1 MLYPIVAILIFGV
14 LIATHELGHFLTAKW
29 LGVKVNEFAVG
40 MGPAI
45 FKRWKGETL
54 YSLRAFPIGGYC
66 AMEGEDE
73 EDAADPRAFNNV
85 AVWRRLIILS
95 AGAAMNFL
103 TGLFLIAILFSQA
116 QGFILPSIQGFMEGY
131 GLENSG
137 LQEGDVVVAIN
148 GHRMYNYGNLQLFLS
163 RAGDTIDWIV
173 ERDGEK
179 ISLPGVYMPIQERTD
194 EEGKTTLLR
203 GFLVGTHVVPA
214 TLTNRVIYTWY
225 GALDFVRMV
234 WISLEDLI
242 SGAVGLN
249 ELSGPVGIVDTMTQV
264 GNQSESAQAAA
275 QNLIYLA
282 ALIAV
287 NLAVM
292 NLLPLPALD
301 GGRIFFLLLNCVVY
315 SVFRKKIPERY
326 EGYVHLT
333 GMAILLSL
341 MIFVTFSDIGR
352 LLSR

>member
-1 MLYPIVAILIFGV
+1 MLYSIIAILIFGV
-14 LIATHELGHFLTAKW
+14 LIATHELGHFATAKW
-29 LGVKVNEFAVG
+29 LGVKVNEFSVG
-40 MGPAI
+40 MGPAV
-45 FKRWKGETL
+45 FKKQKGETL
-54 YSLRAFPIGGYC
+54 YSLRVLPIGGYC

-73 EDAADPRAFNNV
+73 ENATDPRAFNNV

-103 TGLFLIAILFSQA
+103 TGLLLVALLFSQA
-116 QGFILPSIQGFMEGY
+116 QGFLRPMIKGFMDGY
-131 GLENSG
+131 GVEQCG
-137 LQEGDVVVAIN
+137 LQEGDIVISVD

-163 RAGDTIDWIV
+163 RAGDTVDWIV
-173 ERDGEK
+173 ERDGK
-179 ISLPGVYMPIQERTD
+179 RITVSNAYMPLQERTD
-194 EEGKTTLLR
+194 ENGETTYLR
-203 GFLVGTHVVPA
+203 GFLVEAQVLPA
-214 TLTNRVIYTWY
+214 TFVNRIQYTWF

-234 WISLEDLI
+234 WMSLGDLV

-264 GNQSESAQAAA
+264 GNESENASAAA
-275 QNLIYLA
+275 QNLLYLA

-301 GGRIFFLLLNCVVY
+301 GGRIFFLVLNCLIY
-315 SVFRKKIPERY
+315 RVFRRKIPERY
-326 EGYVHLT
+326 EGYVHFA
-333 GMAILLSL
+333 GMAMLLSL
-341 MIFVTFSDIGR
+341 MLFVTFSDIGR